1 LLFIYYFILTD
12 ELLNLL
18 QTVQASDEILKQ
30 IWSSIIST
38 NNDGGD
44 VSRMLMEYARENTQ
58 RENHMSTLIKL
69 YEAEIMRLKSDD
81 TKNHLSAQQK
91 LTIKEEMKLLECV
104 CDKNIRNTES
114 SALHSLESICPS
126 IFMEILEQVE
136 GKCTMV
142 HDMLKALVIS
152 NQVNRNIL
160 KTYSYKM
167 LCGLQTL
174 GFISNIRNSRTRNC
188 FPLMFGLL
196 CISYGAGKQ
205 FVGMLQSM
213 GLSLHW
219 DTT

>member
-1 LLFIYYFILTD
+1 M
-12 ELLNLL
+12 

-69 YEAEIMRLKSDD
+69 YEAEIMRLNSDD

-91 LTIKEEMKLLECV
+91 LTIKEEMKLLECI
-104 CDKNIRNTES
+104 CDKIHKNIRNTES
-114 SALHSLESICPS
+114 SALHSLENICPS

-160 KTYSYKM
+160 KTNSYKM

-219 DTT
+219 DTM